1 MTSTPPP
8 PQQLDIAAIVPC
20 YNEEAT
26 VAKVVSDL
34 RRTFDGITVYVYDN
48 NSKDATRERAR
59 EAGAIVRTETLQGKG
74 NVVRR
79 AFADVDADVYL
90 LIDGDDTYDVASAP
104 AMVEALLEGPYD
116 HVLGCRVDDPD
127 NSAYR
132 KGHAWGN
139 RFFNRVVSRLFGE
152 PVTDMLSG
160 FRVFSRRFV
169 KSFPALSQR
178 FEIETELTVHSLAT
192 RVPQIEKPVGFGE
205 RPDGS
210 ESKLST
216 FSDGRR
222 IILTI
227 AKLFAFEKPFVFWGA
242 ASIVAFLAG
251 LISGIPVISEYAR
264 TGLVERFPTA
274 FLAAIFMVIAC
285 LMVTAGVIL
294 TGTTR
299 NRHEAARLAYLGLAP
314 VTTPGLAP
322 QRELSPEELRAPQH
336 ERAPEPIVPESA
348 PVVRGDT
355 DRLQRRE
362 GQSLGGR

>member
-1 MTSTPPP
+1 MTSTPRRSRP
-8 PQQLDIAAIVPC
+8 DIAAIVPC

-26 VAKVVSDL
+26 VGKVVSDL
-34 RRTFDGITVYVYDN
+34 RSTFEGITVYVYDN
-48 NSKDATRERAR
+48 NSRDATRERAR
-59 EAGAIVRTETLQGKG
+59 EAGAVVRTETLQGKG

-79 AFADVDADVYL
+79 AFADVDADIYV

-104 AMVEALLEGPYD
+104 AMVDALLEGPYD
-116 HVLGCRVDDPD
+116 HVLGCRVDDPQR
-127 NSAYR
+127 SAYR
-132 KGHAWGN
+132 TGHAWGN
-139 RFFNRVVSRLFGE
+139 RFFNRVVSMLFGE

-216 FSDGRR
+216 FTDGRR

-227 AKLFAFEKPFVFWGA
+227 GKLFAMEKPLIFWGTGA
-242 ASIVAFLAG
+242 LIALVAG
-251 LISGIPVISEYAR
+251 LACGIPVISEYMQ
-264 TGLVERFPTA
+264 TGLVQRFPTA
-274 FLAAIFMVIAC
+274 FLAASLMVIAC
-285 LMVTAGVIL
+285 LMATAGVIL

-314 VTTPGLAP
+314 VSTPGIAEASGPPRSLDARAVRGTTPVP
-322 QRELSPEELRAPQH
+322 QPQPQPQPER
-336 ERAPEPIVPESA
+336 
-348 PVVRGDT
+348 
-355 DRLQRRE
+355 
-362 GQSLGGR
+362 SLGDR